1 MIRPAERRSR
11 GREGCHG
18 AADSHWATRGG
29 ASAARTIVAAEQAKR
44 GQRQSHRVDAP
55 RGRGRLV
62 PSVGHQCERQIEGSN
77 TLNAGL
83 PAACG
88 ASPWLLGGR
97 AGRGSGRLV
106 GCTGLTR
113 LKGRTWI
120 FLWKTGAQKGRPFKT
135 FPFCFA
141 FRHPF
146 SKMKKKGKSK
156 MMAFGLSAQPAAI
169 CPLALP
175 TVGQ

>member
-77 TLNAGL
+77 TLWAGL

-120 FLWKTGAQKGRPFKT
+120 FLWKTGAQKGRPFKIV
-135 FPFCFA
+135 FPSVLRF
-141 FRHPF
+141 F
-146 SKMKKKGKSK
+146 SWKSRFGK
-156 MMAFGLSAQPAAI
+156 ACWLLST
-169 CPLALP
+169 LHSLP
-175 TVGQ
+175 RSVVADRSR